1 MGKPTPEELLAIAKL
16 ESHIL
21 PSRRLEL
28 EQEFHKWAKDTGA
41 RVDVFNVIGWL
52 QEKGLMLSD
61 DDRQSLVAIRN
72 EFRLMGWPRYAARID
87 AVLKED

>member
-1 MGKPTPEELLAIAKL
+1 MGKPTPEELRALAEL

-28 EQEFHKWAKDTGA
+28 EQEFHKLAKETGA

-61 DDRQSLVAIRN
+61 RKRQMLIEMRN
-72 EFRLMGWPRYAARID
+72 EFRRMGWPGTAAKID
-87 AVLKED
+87 EVLKD